1 MRNTPILRLNSNL
14 RMAVGLGFVAI
25 IFIISVFIRIPNMNR
40 RLGDDHEWLT
50 AQSLIALEN
59 LRSQGALKHRFRIL
73 QTYPEETNRFVWD
86 ATTRLLSPDGKGY
99 YITFPPFSII
109 FAYSIFEFL
118 QLEISVLNLQL
129 LNILLHFIAALFVYL
144 LLYDILP
151 RNNRVIPSVVGSATF
166 ILMAPNLWFF
176 SNTYS
181 WDIIWHYFWIVGLFI
196 FQKTIKSIES
206 DSRENLNVYMGALAL
221 INFLTIYSEYQGLFF
236 SLSIL
241 IFSAVRFKRSKL
253 YRRLFYVIFFST
265 RSRGKDPGN
274 TVRAARAAG

>member
-1 MRNTPILRLNSNL
+1 
-14 RMAVGLGFVAI
+14 
-25 IFIISVFIRIPNMNR
+25 MNR

-129 LNILLHFIAALFVYL
+129 LNILLHFIAALFVYM

-265 RSRGKDPGN
+265 TSVMLLVLAQYSCYTKHLSRIVRSP
-274 TVRAARAAG
+274 AAVIMSAVL